1 MSAPLK
7 KLTIKMFAPGN
18 RTHKTVILAAGK
30 GKVFKPGGEFDV
42 LSNVADSLETQFPND
57 EFRMVQVGPAA
68 FNFVWDRKKT
78 LEEVADRVMIGG
90 MHLGEV
96 STIQLGKCDVY
107 ADGQKV
113 GTAEAVEVGSA

>member
-1 MSAPLK
+1 MKAAINGSVPLK

-42 LSNVADSLETQFPND
+42 LSRVAESLETQFPND

-68 FNFVWDRKKT
+68 FNFVWEQEDTR
-78 LEEVADRVMIGG
+78 R
-90 MHLGEV
+90 
-96 STIQLGKCDVY
+96 
-107 ADGQKV
+107 
-113 GTAEAVEVGSA
+113 GSR